1 MTFSG
6 SVNQKMTIVGANNTF
21 PGCAQLQLFGPGGT
35 GLTGFAGYP
44 SSCRLESITLP
55 ETGSYKRRVDSGINA
70 GECQHQSNES
80 VVARRID
87 RCLSSGSL

>member
-1 MTFSG
+1 MTFCG
-6 SVNQKMTIVGANNTF
+6 SVNQKMTIVAANITV

-44 SSCRLESITLP
+44 SSYRLESITLP
-55 ETGSYKRRVDSGINA
+55 ETGSYKRRVDSRINA